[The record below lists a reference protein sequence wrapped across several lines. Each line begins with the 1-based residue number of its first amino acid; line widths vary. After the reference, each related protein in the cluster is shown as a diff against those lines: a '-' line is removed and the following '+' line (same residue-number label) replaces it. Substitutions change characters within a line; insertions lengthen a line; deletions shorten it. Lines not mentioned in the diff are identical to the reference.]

1 MPRGIKNKKFIMIN
15 SNDEEKNK
23 RHKEAVDYEKEN
35 YSKPKETEVYES
47 MKGINWRT
55 KLKIVSEVIDNYERA
70 HELGQ
75 YAPKQLDT
83 QAPYKKPSYP
93 TIEETNSHIEAVE
106 GELTAGLYM
115 TSKEGVRQDFELAL
129 HHIRIARRYFRKA
142 FTV

>member
-1 MPRGIKNKKFIMIN
+1 MPRGIKKVKASFLETGFQP
-15 SNDEEKNK
+15 D
-23 RHKEAVDYEKEN
+23 
-35 YSKPKETEVYES
+35 SKPKEIEVYDS

-70 HELGQ
+70 HGLGKYTPVQ
-75 YAPKQLDT
+75 TDFTKSLG
-83 QAPYKKPSYP
+83 KPSYP
-93 TIEETNSHIEAVE
+93 TLEGTNSHAEAIE